1 VNRHKATIL
10 SRVLP
15 IVFWALAVAGSVGI
29 PFLLSALEVQSPDF
43 NENYWWGFAATAL
56 VLTIIVILQKLDRH
70 KIAIQEA
77 FSSSLLLGI
86 ASFWL
91 PTVLFLT
98 IPVIIFLIYYNH
110 FSFRSFTAIII
121 GFATVAIW
129 ATVAI
134 VLGWIPNNWA
144 IFFSSSIAWGWIP
157 LGSILLAWLGS
168 TIVRQSLRVR

>member
-1 VNRHKATIL
+1 MKRQTQEIL
-10 SRVLP
+10 YHLLP
-15 IVFWALAVAGSVGI
+15 VVFWLLAAGGMVLWEMYNVQFTMYNYIPGI
-29 PFLLSALEVQSPDF
+29 VCLISALLLTHIKRH
-43 NENYWWGFAATAL
+43 ENAVVPSFQVA
-56 VLTIIVILQKLDRH
+56 V
-70 KIAIQEA
+70 
-77 FSSSLLLGI
+77 LLGI

-134 VLGWIPNNWA
+134 FLGWIPNNWA

-168 TIVRQSLRVR
+168 TIVRQTLRVR

>member
-1 VNRHKATIL
+1 MNRHKATIL

-15 IVFWALAVAGSVGI
+15 IVFWTLAVAGSVGI

-43 NENYWWGFAATAL
+43 NESYWWGFAVSAL
-56 VLTIIVILQKLDRH
+56 VMAVIGILKKLDRH
-70 KIAIQEA
+70 EIAIQEA

-121 GFATVAIW
+121 GYATVAIW

>member
-1 VNRHKATIL
+1 MNRHKATIL

-43 NENYWWGFAATAL
+43 NENYWWGFAVSAL
-56 VLTIIVILQKLDRH
+56 VMAVIGILKKLDRH
-70 KIAIQEA
+70 EIAIQEA

-98 IPVIIFLIYYNH
+98 IPIIFFLVYRNH
-110 FSFRSFTAIII
+110 FSFRSFTAILI

-168 TIVRQSLRVR
+168 TIVQQTLRVR

>member
-1 VNRHKATIL
+1 MNRHKVTIL

-15 IVFWALAVAGSVGI
+15 IVFWTLAVAGSVGI

-43 NENYWWGFAATAL
+43 NENYWWGFAVSAL
-56 VLTIIVILQKLDRH
+56 VMAVIGILKKLDRH
-70 KIAIQEA
+70 EIAIQESFGSA
-77 FSSSLLLGI
+77 LLLGI
-86 ASFWL
+86 ASYWL
-91 PTVLFLT
+91 PSVLFLT
-98 IPVIIFLIYYNH
+98 IPIIIYLVYRNH
-110 FSFRSFTAIII
+110 FSFRSLLALII

>member
-1 VNRHKATIL
+1 MNRHKATIL

-29 PFLLSALEVQSPDF
+29 PFLLSSLELQSPDF

-70 KIAIQEA
+70 EIAIQEA
-77 FSSSLLLGI
+77 FSSALLLGI

-91 PTVLFLT
+91 PTVLFLI
-98 IPVIIFLIYYNH
+98 IPIIFFLIYRNH
-110 FSFRSFTAIII
+110 FVFRSFTAMII

-134 VLGWIPNNWA
+134 LLGWIPNSWA
-144 IFFSSSIAWGWIP
+144 FFFSPTIAWGWIP

-168 TIVRQSLRVR
+168 TIVRQTLRVR

>member
-1 VNRHKATIL
+1 M
-10 SRVLP
+10 LP
-15 IVFWALAVAGSVGI
+15 IVFWTLAVAGSVGI

-43 NENYWWGFAATAL
+43 NENYWWGFAVSAL
-56 VLTIIVILQKLDRH
+56 VMAVIGILKKLDRH
-70 KIAIQEA
+70 EIAIQESFGSA
-77 FSSSLLLGI
+77 LLLGI
-86 ASFWL
+86 ASYWL
-91 PTVLFLT
+91 PSVLFLT
-98 IPVIIFLIYYNH
+98 ITIIIYLVYRNH
-110 FSFRSFTAIII
+110 FSFRSFTALII

-168 TIVRQSLRVR
+168 TIVQQTLRVR

>member
-1 VNRHKATIL
+1 MNRHKATIL

-15 IVFWALAVAGSVGI
+15 IVFWTLAVAGSVGI

-43 NENYWWGFAATAL
+43 NENYWWGFAVSAL
-56 VLTIIVILQKLDRH
+56 VMAVIGILQKLDRH
-70 KIAIQEA
+70 EIAIQEA

-98 IPVIIFLIYYNH
+98 IPIIFFLVYRNH
-110 FSFRSFTAIII
+110 FSFRSFTAMII
-121 GFATVAIW
+121 GFSTVAIW

-134 VLGWIPNNWA
+134 LLGWIPNNWA
-144 IFFSSSIAWGWIP
+144 IFFSPTIAWGWIP